1 MVTDFGTNRQPVY
14 HFLLVILYRTVSKL
28 SRSIGQIFALETGYL
43 SLKLS
48 RSIGQI
54 FALETG
60 YLSLRHYFLII
71 PENIIVSHISS
82 KLDIGLA
89 IVILTHLAAKS
100 TALGK
105 LATGA

>member
-1 MVTDFGTNRQPVY
+1 MVTDFGTNRQPDY
-14 HFLLVILYRTVSKL
+14 YFLLVILSRTVSKL

-43 SLKLS
+43 SL
-48 RSIGQI
+48 
-54 FALETG
+54 T
-60 YLSLRHYFLII
+60 HYFLII